1 MSVQPIFPI
10 PDLLNFL
17 LAVLVLPIIV
27 RSRWVVD
34 VIPILGDY
42 GFFPVVLLPLLTTT
56 SLTLL
61 SATAVEPVDV
71 VVVTETGPVC

>member
-42 GFFPVVLLPLLTTT
+42 GVFPVVLLSLLATT

-61 SATAVEPVDV
+61 GATAVEPVDV
-71 VVVTETGPVC
+71 VVVTDTGPVC